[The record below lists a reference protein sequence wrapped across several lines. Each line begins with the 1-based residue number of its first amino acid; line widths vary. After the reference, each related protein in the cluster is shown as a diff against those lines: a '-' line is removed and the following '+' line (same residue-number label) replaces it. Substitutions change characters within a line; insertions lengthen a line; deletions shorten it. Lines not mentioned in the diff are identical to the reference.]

1 MRQGFPRTT
10 QMTGY
15 ALPMPVMANRSGIRK
30 IGRES
35 CPRCSVEKDFKAAS
49 VFRKVMVVAI

>member
-1 MRQGFPRTT
+1 
-10 QMTGY
+10 MTGY
-15 ALPMPVMANRSGIRK
+15 ALPTPVMANRSGIRK